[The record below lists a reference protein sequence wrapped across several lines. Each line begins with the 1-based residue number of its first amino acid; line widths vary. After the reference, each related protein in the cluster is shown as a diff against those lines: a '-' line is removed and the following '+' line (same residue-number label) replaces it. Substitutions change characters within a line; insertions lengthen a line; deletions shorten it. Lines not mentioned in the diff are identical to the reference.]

1 MLKKNLFTLGGGCQI
16 YGEEFG
22 IKASAKEKELNE
34 QQRKANKSAA
44 TSGGGGGT
52 STSFGGAAGIYGPGY
67 GAAASGRPRTMRCR
81 KISDQSG
88 MPTSP
93 KRKESI
99 AKRDRI
105 HSHHGEEAYD
115 GGAAR
120 SRSKSTGGGAG
131 GTAGI
136 GGGKSPAQSQG
147 SDTKSGGGGRRSAT
161 DANAARRSANPADD
175 PMKVPVYKYCKNH
188 VRKLFHFPL
197 AALIKGAAILTE
209 DLFVEAI
216 PAAWEM
222 LLEADQELSANAA
235 ALFIIASVRA
245 PTAASDVMQRALKH
259 RDANVR
265 IGAILRYQVLWK
277 CRFQVWPRMEDG
289 AHIAFKV
296 PPPGIEFTLPSP
308 KIGIECL
315 PVVDPPW
322 TPRTKTKDME
332 VTLNQERHVS
342 FCGRSLNL

>member
-1 MLKKNLFTLGGGCQI
+1 MHTFFTYAQI

-22 IKASAKEKELNE
+22 IKTTENV
-34 QQRKANKSAA
+34 QRQNGNHP
-44 TSGGGGGT
+44 TSGGNVGVA
-52 STSFGGAAGIYGPGY
+52 STMANAFAT
-67 GAAASGRPRTMRCR
+67 GRRTVRNR
-81 KISDQSG
+81 KISDQSC
-88 MPTSP
+88 MQTSP
-93 KRKESI
+93 KRKESL

-105 HSHHGEEAYD
+105 HHYHDDGGGGGSD
-115 GGAAR
+115 GGAGR
-120 SRSKSTGGGAG
+120 MRSKSTGGIG
-131 GTAGI
+131 G

-147 SDTKSGGGGRRSAT
+147 SDNKDGGRGSAGAKAGAGCRNGST
-161 DANAARRSANPADD
+161 HPADD
-175 PMKVPVYKYCKNH
+175 PLKAPVFKYCKNH

-342 FCGRSLNL
+342 EQ